1 MPDKEFLSDLRRARE
16 EEYFHKKE
24 QALEEEHRQRALRE
38 AKRGELG
45 AVIGIFEEHLL
56 NELLVRGF
64 TPETI
69 RLLYL
74 IPALEVAW
82 VDGSVSGSEHARML
96 EFGRELGAE
105 EGSPGYEQLLA
116 WLKDK
121 PTTDFFEAMLRLIGS
136 VCGLQPPTVG
146 EATLRK
152 VTSYC
157 SQIAEASGSWLA
169 LGSKVSRPEAEII
182 DRIVSQLR
190 KRFQRQMDTL
200 DWNPSC

>member
-24 QALEEEHRQRALRE
+24 QALEEENRQRAIRE

-45 AVIGIFEEHLL
+45 AVIGIFEEHVL
-56 NELLVRGF
+56 NELLASGF

-96 EFGRELGAE
+96 EFGREQGAE
-105 EGSPGYEQLLA
+105 EGFPAYEQLLV
-116 WLKDK
+116 WLKGK
-121 PTTDFFEAMLRLIGS
+121 PTADFFESMLRLIGS
-136 VCGLQPPTVG
+136 VCGLQPAALG
-146 EATLRK
+146 EATLRT

-157 SQIAEASGSWLA
+157 SQIAEASGSWLG
-169 LGSKVSRPEAEII
+169 LGSKVSRPEAQII

-190 KRFQRQMDTL
+190 GRV
-200 DWNPSC
+200 S